1 MPSIITAASLRAVLG
16 VSSSLYSDAY
26 LDEIIGSAEGVILP
40 MLTANQ
46 AAIAEVYLTSN
57 VAYYVTQRPH
67 YFVEGQTVV
76 ASGIVP
82 STFNG
87 TITVTDSIT
96 NPYIFSA
103 ALVNADIIIR
113 GVIPAG
119 VAYLSGANA
128 GTLYASTDAVESAVT
143 IVSVEIFQSITAAGG
158 QIEGVDF
165 TPSPYRMGRSL
176 MNRVIGLLSP
186 LMSRLWRCNANANH
200 YRYKCA
206 RHVSHR
212 SGFGCRF
219 SLRISSRISNSASRN
234 NYSSRAVS

>member
-1 MPSIITAASLRAVLG
+1 MPSPVIVTATQLRTVLG

-26 LDEIIGSAEGVILP
+26 LNGIIISAEQVILP
-40 MLTANQ
+40 LLTANQ

-57 VAYYVTQRPH
+57 VAYYVTQRKH

-82 STFNG
+82 TTFNG
-87 TITVTDSIT
+87 TITITDSIT
-96 NPYIFSA
+96 DPYIFSA
-103 ALVNADIIIR
+103 DKTNADIEIR

-119 VAYLSGANA
+119 VAYLSGADA
-128 GTLYASTDAVESAVT
+128 ATLYASTEAIEQSIL
-143 IVSVEIFQSITAAGG
+143 IVSVEIFQSVVAAGG

-186 LMSRLWRCNANANH
+186 YIDVETMAM
-200 YRYKCA
+200 
-206 RHVSHR
+206 
-212 SGFGCRF
+212 
-219 SLRISSRISNSASRN
+219 
-234 NYSSRAVS
+234 

>member
-82 STFNG
+82 TTFNG
-87 TITVTDSIT
+87 TITITDDIT

-103 ALVNADIIIR
+103 ALVNADIDIR

-128 GTLYASTDAVESAVT
+128 ATLYASTDAVESAVT

-186 LMSRLWRCNANANH
+186 YVDVETMAM
-200 YRYKCA
+200 
-206 RHVSHR
+206 
-212 SGFGCRF
+212 
-219 SLRISSRISNSASRN
+219 
-234 NYSSRAVS
+234 

>member
-1 MPSIITAASLRAVLG
+1 MPSPVIVTATQLRTVLG

-26 LDEIIGSAEGVILP
+26 LNGIIISAEQVILP
-40 MLTANQ
+40 LLTANQ

-57 VAYYVTQRPH
+57 VAYYVTQRKH

-82 STFNG
+82 TTFNG
-87 TITVTDSIT
+87 TITITDSIT
-96 NPYIFSA
+96 DPYIFSA
-103 ALVNADIIIR
+103 DKTNADIEIR

-119 VAYLSGANA
+119 VAYLSGADA
-128 GTLYASTDAVESAVT
+128 ATLYASTEAIEQAIL
-143 IVSVEIFQSITAAGG
+143 IVSVEIFQSVVAAGG

-186 LMSRLWRCNANANH
+186 YIDVETMAM
-200 YRYKCA
+200 
-206 RHVSHR
+206 
-212 SGFGCRF
+212 
-219 SLRISSRISNSASRN
+219 
-234 NYSSRAVS
+234 

>member
-1 MPSIITAASLRAVLG
+1 MPSIITAASLRSVLG

-46 AAIAEVYLTSN
+46 AAIAEVYLTNN

-67 YFVEGQTVV
+67 YFVAGQTVV

-128 GTLYASTDAVESAVT
+128 ATLYASTDAVESAVT

-186 LMSRLWRCNANANH
+186 YIDVETMAM
-200 YRYKCA
+200 
-206 RHVSHR
+206 
-212 SGFGCRF
+212 
-219 SLRISSRISNSASRN
+219 
-234 NYSSRAVS
+234 

>member
-67 YFVEGQTVV
+67 YFVAGQTVV

-186 LMSRLWRCNANANH
+186 YIDVETMAM
-200 YRYKCA
+200 
-206 RHVSHR
+206 
-212 SGFGCRF
+212 
-219 SLRISSRISNSASRN
+219 
-234 NYSSRAVS
+234 

>member
-46 AAIAEVYLTSN
+46 AAIAEVYLTNN

-67 YFVEGQTVV
+67 YFVAGQTVV

-82 STFNG
+82 TTFNG
-87 TITVTDSIT
+87 TITITDDIT

-103 ALVNADIIIR
+103 ALVNADIDIR

-128 GTLYASTDAVESAVT
+128 ATLYASTDAVESAVT

-186 LMSRLWRCNANANH
+186 YIDVETMAM
-200 YRYKCA
+200 
-206 RHVSHR
+206 
-212 SGFGCRF
+212 
-219 SLRISSRISNSASRN
+219 
-234 NYSSRAVS
+234 

>member
-1 MPSIITAASLRAVLG
+1 MPSIITAASLRSVLG

-67 YFVEGQTVV
+67 YFVAGQTVV

-186 LMSRLWRCNANANH
+186 YIDVETMAM
-200 YRYKCA
+200 
-206 RHVSHR
+206 
-212 SGFGCRF
+212 
-219 SLRISSRISNSASRN
+219 
-234 NYSSRAVS
+234 

>member
-1 MPSIITAASLRAVLG
+1 MPSIITAAQLRAVLG
-16 VSSSLYSDAY
+16 VSSSLYNDAY

-67 YFVEGQTVV
+67 YFVAGQTVV

-103 ALVNADIIIR
+103 VLVNADIIIR

-128 GTLYASTDAVESAVT
+128 ATLYASTDAVESAVT

-165 TPSPYRMGRSL
+165 APSPYRMGRSL
-176 MNRVIGLLSP
+176 QNRVIGLLSP
-186 LMSRLWRCNANANH
+186 YVDVESICQ
-200 YRYKCA
+200 
-206 RHVSHR
+206 
-212 SGFGCRF
+212 
-219 SLRISSRISNSASRN
+219 
-234 NYSSRAVS
+234 

>member
-1 MPSIITAASLRAVLG
+1 MPSIITAASLRSVLG

-26 LDEIIGSAEGVILP
+26 LDEIIGSAEAVILP

-67 YFVEGQTVV
+67 YFVAGQTVI

-128 GTLYASTDAVESAVT
+128 ATLYASTDAVESAVT

-186 LMSRLWRCNANANH
+186 YIDVETMAM
-200 YRYKCA
+200 
-206 RHVSHR
+206 
-212 SGFGCRF
+212 
-219 SLRISSRISNSASRN
+219 
-234 NYSSRAVS
+234 